1 MTGGAAM
8 TGGSPVS
15 GRATGGVVVVGSVN
29 IDLTAFT
36 PRRPEPGE
44 TVLGRSL
51 STVLGGKG
59 ANQAIAAARAGART
73 TMIGCVGQDRFA
85 DLALAGLAA
94 EGVDT
99 AAVTAVPGPTGVAH
113 IRVDDLG
120 ENDIVVLPQAN
131 AALTPAAVERALRG
145 LAPRPGVLLLQLEVP
160 LDAVLAAARVGHE
173 LGLTVVL
180 DPSPVPP
187 APLPDA
193 LWADVDLVKPNLG
206 EAARLTGAGPPD
218 RAPLTA
224 AAQAGRWFID
234 RGVQR
239 VVLTAGAEGAV
250 VLDGPDGAPT
260 GYPPHPVD
268 VVDPTAAGDAFVG
281 HLGAGL
287 AAGLDWTVAVR
298 RATAAGALAVTVAGA
313 SPSLPTSTE
322 VDALLRGSADR
333 LDRRRTMPS

>member
-1 MTGGAAM
+1 
-8 TGGSPVS
+8 
-15 GRATGGVVVVGSVN
+15 
-29 IDLTAFT
+29 
-36 PRRPEPGE
+36 
-44 TVLGRSL
+44 VLGRSM

-94 EGVDT
+94 EGVGT
-99 AAVTAVPGPTGVAH
+99 AEVAAVPGPTGVAH

-120 ENDIVVLPQAN
+120 QNDIVVLPQAN

-145 LAPRPGVLLLQLEVP
+145 LTLRPDVLLIQLEIP
-160 LDAVLAAARVGHE
+160 LDAVLTAARVGHE
-173 LGLTVVL
+173 LGMTVVL

-187 APLPDA
+187 TPLPDS

-206 EAARLTGAGPPD
+206 EAARLTGASLPD
-218 RAPLTA
+218 A
-224 AAQAGRWFID
+224 AALAAASKVGRWFID
-234 RGVQR
+234 RGVPR

-250 VLDGPDGAPT
+250 ALDAPDGAPT
-260 GYPPHPVD
+260 AHPPHPVD

-287 AAGLDWTVAVR
+287 AAGLAWSIAVR
-298 RATAAGALAVTVAGA
+298 RAMAAGALAVTVAGA
-313 SPSLPTSTE
+313 SPSLPTSAE
-322 VDALLRGSADR
+322 VDALLRGSTDR